1 VCVCVCVCVCD
12 TLIDEIEVTSEQLD
26 VGFLAVGS
34 HDRERLRIAKKGT
47 KERGNKKPNGL

>member
-1 VCVCVCVCVCD
+1 MCVCVCD